1 MILPMDK
8 HYILAIDQGTTSTR
22 AIVFDAGIQPLVTA
36 QEEFPQHFPRS
47 GWVEHDPEDLWATTA
62 AMCRQALE
70 REHIDA
76 EDIAAIG
83 ITNQRET
90 TIVWNRHTGRA
101 IYNAIVWQDRRTADY
116 CRALRDAGHEA
127 EVTRKTGLLLDPYFS
142 ATKLHWILEN
152 VDGARA
158 QAEAG
163 DLLFGTVDSYLIWR
177 LTGGDSHV
185 TDATNAARTMMYNI
199 SEGCW
204 DDALLDLLNIPKKM
218 LPEVRDSSGEFGLT
232 RPDLFGGVRIPI
244 LGVAGDQQAA
254 TVGQACFESG
264 MVKSTYGTG
273 CFALMNTGDKL
284 VFSKNKLLTT
294 IAYQIDGKPV
304 YALEG
309 SIFVAGAVVQ
319 WLRDG
324 LKIIRDA
331 AETQPLAESASDTE
345 QIYFVPAFTGLG
357 APYWNADC
365 RGAIFGLTRNT
376 SPAEIAKAALESV
389 AFQTRDL
396 IEAMREDWGGS
407 GQAILRIDGGMV
419 ANDWAMQALAN
430 QLAAPVDRPIVTETT
445 ASGAAYLAGLAAG
458 LCPKPAEFAQQWV
471 LEKRFEPDQPTGHAD
486 ALYAGWQRA
495 VARLL
500 YEPKI

>member
-1 MILPMDK
+1 MGK
-8 HYILAIDQGTTSTR
+8 NYILAIDQGTTSTR
-22 AIVFDAGIQPLVTA
+22 AIIFDQKLQPLATA
-36 QEEFPQHFPRS
+36 QEEFAQHFPQS
-47 GWVEHDPEDLWATTA
+47 GWVEHDPEDLWRTTV
-62 AMCRQALE
+62 AMCQQACE
-70 REHIDA
+70 RENVDPV
-76 EDIAAIG
+76 DIAAIG

-90 TIVWNRHTGRA
+90 TIVWNQHTGHA

-116 CRALRDAGHEA
+116 CRSLKEAGHEP

-142 ATKLHWILEN
+142 ATKLNWILEN

-158 QAEAG
+158 AAEAG

-177 LTGGDSHV
+177 RTDGASHV

-204 DDALLDLLNIPKKM
+204 DDELLALFDIPKKM
-218 LPEVRDSSGEFGLT
+218 LPQVRDSSDDFGVT
-232 RPDLFGGVRIPI
+232 RPDLFSGFKIPI

-254 TVGQACFESG
+254 TVGQACFEPG

-273 CFALMNTGDKL
+273 CFALMNTGNKL
-284 VFSKNKLLTT
+284 VFSNNKLLTT
-294 IAYQIDGKPV
+294 IAYQINGEPIF
-304 YALEG
+304 ALEG

-324 LKIIRDA
+324 LKMIQHA
-331 AETQPLAESASDTE
+331 SETKALAEAASDTE
-345 QIYFVPAFTGLG
+345 QVYFVPAFTGLG

-376 SPAEIAKAALESV
+376 GPAEIAKAALESV

-396 IEAMREDWGGS
+396 IEAMRADWGGS
-407 GQAILRIDGGMV
+407 GQAVLRIDGGMV
-419 ANDWAMQALAN
+419 ANDWAMQALAD
-430 QLAAPVDRPIVTETT
+430 QLGSPVDRPTITETT
-445 ASGAAYLAGLAAG
+445 AAGAAYLAGLAAG
-458 LCPKPAEFAQQWV
+458 LCPKPADFAQQWV
-471 LEKRFEPDQPTGHAD
+471 LEKRFEPAKSGEYTDE
-486 ALYAGWQRA
+486 LYVGWQRA

-500 YEPKI
+500 HNPKI